1 LRAKVL
7 AAWAASPTRF
17 REDANAEEDLVLG
30 GYRDRVLVE
39 LAQNAADAA
48 ARGGVRGRL
57 RFELSSADAVL
68 RASNTGAAIDSAGV
82 ESAST
87 LRASSKRDDAVSG
100 SGRAVGRFGIG
111 FAAVLAVTDEPSI
124 VSDAGSVTWSLART
138 RAELAAIP
146 SLASEVVRRGDV
158 LPVLRLPYAADSAHT
173 VSGFDTSVVLPLRD
187 SAAVALVRGL
197 LADVDAVLLLTL
209 PSLASVEIVVD
220 GVARLLQSSPTAD
233 GVVIDGVPWIVHETR
248 GRLDAELLRDRP
260 VEERAHRDFVITWAA
275 PVDDA
280 GAPVALP
287 ASVPGVVHAP
297 TPTDEPL
304 TLPAL
309 LVAPLPLDP
318 TRRHVTPGRLRDL
331 LLDHAA
337 TAYGELFRRLPRS
350 ASLLD
355 LVPVSVAAGAIDGEL
370 RARIL
375 PVLREIPFLATAE
388 AEIASRPAHAV
399 MLDDAGL
406 ATNLAV
412 VAALSAVLPELV
424 PAAWARRN
432 PTALLA
438 LGVRRLALGSLV
450 DELATVDRDPTWW
463 RSLYSA
469 LADAGVSPDL
479 VAGLPVP
486 LAAGGVARSARGLLM
501 PGEFGDLSLLGL
513 RTIDAGAAHPFLL
526 RLGAVEAD
534 ARAVLADDRVRA
546 SVENSFDADDFVAI
560 GEAVLRLVAA
570 AHLQAGDE
578 PWLAELALVDADGEP
593 VVAGELLMPQGK
605 LAALVTDDSPF
616 GVVSS
621 DLVSQWGAAVLEA
634 VGVLDTFG
642 VVRDNDVMAADH
654 DLDLEDEYFDYIGA
668 VLGGS
673 EPVVVSELVGVRDLE
688 FVRADAWPGALS
700 LLSQPPLRAAVV
712 DQAVVLGGSMQAR
725 VPSYTAWW
733 LREHHVV
740 DGRLAMSNPLFVGL
754 FDVVAVE
761 SDDEFLVAA
770 GALRDID
777 DADHDEIAARL
788 GDASR
793 QVSRAQAKALY
804 ARIEPRDA
812 PAFVRAIR
820 DGELVVVAAGDAALV
835 DAPDLLPLLGDVAVV
850 PASLGDAS
858 RVADLL
864 DVVLASELGAFEV
877 VSVGRPFSDHV
888 VHEPLLVND
897 VRGMAQP
904 VAWRLVSGELHVDAA
919 SLEFGLGRG
928 RAWRDAE
935 WSQRYMGTELL
946 RGVLPSSLLLAEADL
961 D

>member
-1 LRAKVL
+1 VL
-7 AAWAASPTRF
+7 AAWAASPARF
-17 REDANAEEDLVLG
+17 REDANAEEDLVRG

-48 ARGGVRGRL
+48 ARAGVRGRL

-68 RASNTGAAIDSAGV
+68 RASNTGAAIDAAGV

-87 LRASSKRDDAVSG
+87 LRASSKRDDAG
-100 SGRAVGRFGIG
+100 AGAGPAVGRFGVG
-111 FAAVLAVTDEPSI
+111 FAAVLAVSDEPSI
-124 VSDAGSVTWSLART
+124 VSAAGSVTWSLART
-138 RAELAAIP
+138 RAELAAMP
-146 SLASEVVRRGDV
+146 SLASEVARRGDV
-158 LPVLRLPYAADSAHT
+158 LPVLRLPYVADSTLAA
-173 VSGFDTSVVLPLRD
+173 SGFDTSVVLPLRD
-187 SAAVALVRGL
+187 SAAVELVRGL

-209 PSLASVEIVVD
+209 PLLASVEIVVD
-220 GVARLLQSSPTAD
+220 GVARILVSEPTVD
-233 GVVIDGVPWIVHETR
+233 GVVIDGTTWIVHEVH
-248 GRLDAELLRDRP
+248 GRLDADLLRDRP
-260 VEERAHRDFVITWAA
+260 VEERVHRDFVVTWAV

-318 TRRHVTPGRLRDL
+318 TRRHVAPGPLRDVL
-331 LLDHAA
+331 LGHAA

-375 PVLREIPFLATAE
+375 PVLREIPFLATTDAD
-388 AEIASRPAHAV
+388 IASRPAHAV

-406 ATNLAV
+406 ASHEALV
-412 VAALSAVLPELV
+412 EVLSAVLPELV
-424 PAAWARRN
+424 PAVWARRN

-438 LGVRRLALGSLV
+438 LGVRRLALGALV

-513 RTIDAGAAHPFLL
+513 RTIDAEAAHPYLL

-534 ARAVLADDRVRA
+534 ARAVLVDDRVRA
-546 SVENSFDADDFVAI
+546 AVENSYDAEDFVAV

-570 AHLQAGDE
+570 AQLQPGDE
-578 PWLAELALVDADGEP
+578 PWLAELALVDTDGEP
-593 VVAGELLMPQGK
+593 AVAGELLIPEGK
-605 LAALVTDDSPF
+605 LAALVVNDSPF

-621 DLVSQWGAAVLEA
+621 DLVSRWGASVLET

-642 VVRDNDVMAADH
+642 VVRDNDVMAAEH
-654 DLDLEDEYFDYIGA
+654 DLDLEDEYFAFVGA

-673 EPVVVSELVGVRDLE
+673 DPVVLSELVGVRDLE
-688 FVRADAWPGALS
+688 FVRVDAWPDALR
-700 LLSQPPLRAAVV
+700 LLSQPPLRAAIV
-712 DQAVVLGGSMQAR
+712 DQAVVVGGSMQAR

-740 DGRLAMSNPLFVGL
+740 DGRLATSDPLFVGL
-754 FDVVAVE
+754 FDVVSVDA
-761 SDDEFLVAA
+761 DDEFLMAA
-770 GALRDID
+770 GAIRTID
-777 DADHDEIAARL
+777 DADHEEIAARL
-788 GDASR
+788 GDANR
-793 QVSRAQAKALY
+793 QVDRAQVKALY

-812 PAFVRAIR
+812 PANVRAIR
-820 DGELVVVAAGDAALV
+820 DGEMVVVAASEAAVV

-850 PASLGDAS
+850 PASLDDAM
-858 RVADLL
+858 RVADVL
-864 DVVLASELGAFEV
+864 DVALASELGAFEV
-877 VSVGRPFSDHV
+877 VSAGRPVDDYV
-888 VHEPLLVND
+888 VHSPLVVND
-897 VRGMAQP
+897 VRGVAQP
-904 VAWRLVSGELHVDAA
+904 VAWRFVSGELHVDAA

-928 RAWRDAE
+928 RAWRAGQ
-935 WSQRYMGTELL
+935 WSQRYLGTELL

>member
-1 LRAKVL
+1 VL
-7 AAWAASPTRF
+7 AAWAASPARF

-48 ARGGVRGRL
+48 ARAGVRGRL
-57 RFELSSADAVL
+57 RFELISADAVL
-68 RASNTGAAIDSAGV
+68 RASNTGAPIDAAGV

-87 LRASSKRDDAVSG
+87 LRASSKRDDAVTEA
-100 SGRAVGRFGIG
+100 GRSVGRFGVG

-124 VSDAGSVTWSLART
+124 VSGAGAVTWSLARM
-138 RAELAAIP
+138 RADVAAIP
-146 SLASEVVRRGDV
+146 ELASEVARRGDA
-158 LPVLRLPYAADSAHT
+158 LPVLRLPYASDWERPAD
-173 VSGFDTSVVLPLRD
+173 GFDTSVVLPLRGD
-187 SAAVALVRGL
+187 SAVTLVRGL

-209 PSLASVEIVVD
+209 PSLASVEVVVD
-220 GVARLLQSSPTAD
+220 GVARLLASEPTAD
-233 GVVIDGVPWIVHETR
+233 GVVIDGTTWIVHETW
-248 GRLDAELLRDRP
+248 GRLDPELLRNRP
-260 VEERAHRDFVITWAA
+260 VEERANREFVITWAV

-318 TRRHVTPGRLRDL
+318 TRRHVVAGPLRDVL
-331 LLDHAA
+331 LGHAA
-337 TAYGELFRRLPRS
+337 TAYAELFRRLPRTS
-350 ASLLD
+350 SLLD

-370 RARIL
+370 RAKVL
-375 PVLREIPFLATAE
+375 PALREIPFLATAE
-388 AEIASRPAHAV
+388 PDIASRPAHAV

-406 ATNLAV
+406 ATNDALVAV
-412 VAALSAVLPELV
+412 LSAVLPEMV
-424 PAAWARRN
+424 PATWSRRN
-432 PTALLA
+432 PTALIA
-438 LGVRRLALGSLV
+438 LGVRRLALGTLV

-463 RSLYSA
+463 FELYGA

-486 LAAGGVARSARGLLM
+486 LAAGGIARSARGLLM
-501 PGEFGDLSLLGL
+501 PGEFGDLTLLGL
-513 RTIDAGAAHPFLL
+513 RTIDADAAHPFLL

-534 ARAVLADDRVRA
+534 ARAVLTDDRVRA
-546 SVENSFDADDFVAI
+546 AVENSYDAEDFVFI

-578 PWLAELALVDADGEP
+578 PWLAELALVDTDGEP
-593 VVAGELLMPQGK
+593 AVAGELLMPQGK
-605 LAALVTDDSPF
+605 LAALVVDDSPF

-621 DLVSQWGAAVLEA
+621 DLVSEWGASVLEA

-642 VVRDNDVMAADH
+642 VVRDNDVMAAEH
-654 DLDLEDEYFDYIGA
+654 DLDLEDEYFAFVGA

-673 EPVVVSELVGVRDLE
+673 EPVVLSELVGVRDLE
-688 FVRADAWPGALS
+688 FVRADAWPAALA
-700 LLSQPPLRAAVV
+700 LLAQPPLRAAVV
-712 DQAVVLGGSMQAR
+712 EQAVVLDGAMQAR

-733 LREHHVV
+733 LREHRIVA
-740 DGRLAMSNPLFVGL
+740 GRLATSDPLFVGL
-754 FDVVAVE
+754 FDLVNVDA
-761 SDDEFLVAA
+761 DDEFLVAA
-770 GALRDID
+770 GAIRDID

-788 GDASR
+788 GDSSR
-793 QVSRAQAKALY
+793 QVGRQQAKALY
-804 ARIEPRDA
+804 ARIEPGDP

-820 DGELVVVAAGDAALV
+820 DGELVVVAAGEAAVV
-835 DAPDLLPLLGDVAVV
+835 DAPDLVALLGDVAVLPV
-850 PASLGDAS
+850 SLGDAT
-858 RVADLL
+858 RAADVL
-864 DVVLASELGAFEV
+864 DVALASELGAFEV
-877 VSVGRPFSDHV
+877 VSAGRPVDDYV
-888 VHEPLLVND
+888 VHSPLLVND
-897 VRGMAQP
+897 VRGVAQP
-904 VAWRLVSGELHVDAA
+904 VAWRLVSGALHVDAS

-928 RAWRDAE
+928 RAWRDGQ
-935 WSQRYMGTELL
+935 WSQRYLGTELL